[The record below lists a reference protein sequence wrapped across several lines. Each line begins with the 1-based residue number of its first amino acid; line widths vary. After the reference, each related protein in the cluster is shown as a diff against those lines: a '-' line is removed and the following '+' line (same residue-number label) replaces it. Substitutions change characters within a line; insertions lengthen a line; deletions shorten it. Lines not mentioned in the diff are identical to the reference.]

1 MSAPRPSVSTGPD
14 ATLLDR
20 LIERARTRPGH
31 IAFLQGD
38 VATTYGELADRIA
51 RLGESL
57 KSELSPGERVVL
69 TMDNSADFAI
79 GLYAVWWAG
88 GVAVALNP
96 TLKAADVDRLAQ
108 ACQARLRWQGLPAP
122 QGPLRA
128 DACPHRASADELAS
142 LVFTSGT
149 TGEPKGVMLSHRA
162 LAANTLAVQ
171 QTLPM
176 SPADITLCVLPF
188 HYAFGSSVLHT
199 HLSLGATLVL
209 ENSFMYPQRIVQRM
223 AEASVT
229 HFYGVPSSFYL
240 LLERGQLAARP
251 LPTLRHVAQAGG
263 PMDPARI
270 DRFLEAVPG
279 VGFWVMYGQ
288 TEACSRLTTL
298 TPAERLLRPTSVG
311 RPLQGIR
318 LQVRDAN
325 GCELPPGEVGEL
337 WAQGP
342 NLMSGYWQAPDET
355 ATVLVDRW
363 LHTGDIGHLDEE
375 GFLFLHG
382 RSREILKVGAHRVSP
397 HEIER
402 CIQAVPGVQ
411 ECAVVPLP
419 DELLGEVVRAC
430 VLPSGEHPPLAQ
442 LTRDIQRHC
451 REHLALHKCPRR
463 IDFFDEL
470 PRTASGKVQK
480 HLIAQPSMNSES
492 PT

>member
-1 MSAPRPSVSTGPD
+1 MPGAPTPTSFALLLGRLLHQAAIRPMHPAFIEG
-14 ATLLDR
+14 DR
-20 LIERARTRPGH
+20 VTS
-31 IAFLQGD
+31 
-38 VATTYGELADRIA
+38 YGELATLIA
-51 RLGESL
+51 TQGEAL
-57 KSELSPGERVVL
+57 KSLIQPGERVAVA
-69 TMDNSADFAI
+69 MDNCTELAVAI
-79 GLYAVWWAG
+79 YAIWWAG

-96 TLKAADVDRLAQ
+96 ALKPADIAQ
-108 ACQARLRWQGLPAP
+108 LTEACQARFCWAALAEVPPASTTDTAP
-122 QGPLRA
+122 RA
-128 DACPHRASADELAS
+128 AESGALAS

-149 TGEPKGVMLSHRA
+149 TGQPKGVMLSHGA
-162 LAANTLAVQ
+162 LAANALAVQ

-176 SPADITLCVLPF
+176 SPADVTLCVLPF

-223 AEASVT
+223 AQVAAT

-240 LLERGQLAARP
+240 LLERGQLASQP
-251 LPTLRHVAQAGG
+251 LPSLRHVAQAGG

-270 DRFLEAVPG
+270 ERVRQALPE

-298 TPAERLLRPTSVG
+298 APDRLASKPGSVG
-311 RPLQGIR
+311 APLPGVE
-318 LQVRDAN
+318 LQVRN
-325 GCELPPGEVGEL
+325 QQGRSLPTGEVGDI
-337 WAQGP
+337 WARGP
-342 NLMSGYWQAPDET
+342 NLMLGYWASPEDT
-355 ATVLVDRW
+355 ATTLVDGW
-363 LHTGDIGHLDEE
+363 LHTGDIGRLDVD

-397 HEIER
+397 HEIEQ
-402 CIQAVPGVQ
+402 CIQAVPGVG

-430 VLPSGEHPPLAQ
+430 VVPTAGHPPLPQ

-451 REHLALHKCPRR
+451 REHLALYKAPKQ
-463 IDFFDEL
+463 IDFFDAL

-480 HLIAQPSMNSES
+480 HLIGAATPLA
-492 PT
+492 PAT

>member
-1 MSAPRPSVSTGPD
+1 MPGPQNPTSSA
-14 ATLLDR
+14 LLLTR
-20 LIERARTRPGH
+20 LLHQAATRPTHPAFIEGDRVTSFGALAAL
-31 IAFLQGD
+31 IAAQGEALKSSIQPGD
-38 VATTYGELADRIA
+38 RVSMVMDNCTELA
-51 RLGESL
+51 
-57 KSELSPGERVVL
+57 V
-69 TMDNSADFAI
+69 AI
-79 GLYAVWWAG
+79 YATWWAG

-96 TLKAADVDRLAQ
+96 ALKPADIAQ
-108 ACQARLRWQGLPAP
+108 LTEACQARFCWTALPEAPAP
-122 QGPLRA
+122 APA
-128 DACPHRASADELAS
+128 DATPHTTQPEALAS

-149 TGEPKGVMLSHRA
+149 TGQPKGVMLSHGA

-176 SPADITLCVLPF
+176 SPDDVTLCVLPF

-223 AEASVT
+223 AQVAAT

-240 LLERGQLAARP
+240 LLERGQLSAQP
-251 LPTLRHVAQAGG
+251 LPALRHVAQAGG

-270 DRFLEAVPG
+270 ERFQQALPE

-298 TPAERLLRPTSVG
+298 SPVLRASKPGSVG
-311 RPLQGIR
+311 PALPGIE
-318 LQVRDAN
+318 LQVRNAQGDA
-325 GCELPPGEVGEL
+325 LPPGEVGNI
-337 WAQGP
+337 WARGP
-342 NLMSGYWQAPDET
+342 NLMLGYWASPEDT
-355 ATVLVDRW
+355 ASTLVDGW
-363 LHTGDIGHLDEE
+363 LHTGDIGHLDAD
-375 GFLFLHG
+375 GCLFLHG

-402 CIQAVPGVQ
+402 CIQAVPGVS

-430 VLPSGEHPPLAQ
+430 VVPATGHPPLPQ

-451 REHLALHKCPRR
+451 REHLALYKAPKQ
-463 IDFFDEL
+463 IDFFDTL

-480 HLIAQPSMNSES
+480 HLIPASNTSS
-492 PT
+492 T

>member
-1 MSAPRPSVSTGPD
+1 MSVLHTPDPAGTD
-14 ATLLDR
+14 ATLLTR
-20 LIERARTRPGH
+20 LIEVARAHPGRT
-31 IAFLQGD
+31 AFLQGD
-38 VATTYGELADRIA
+38 VATSYGSLLDQIA

-57 KSELSPGERVVL
+57 KAEIAPGDRVVL
-69 TMDNSADFAI
+69 AMDNSAEFAI
-79 GLYAVWWAG
+79 GVYAVWWAG
-88 GVAVALNP
+88 GVSVALNP
-96 TLKAADVDRLAQ
+96 TLKPADIERLSVAS
-108 ACQARLRWQGLPAP
+108 QARIRWHELPSQAAP
-122 QGPLRA
+122 GAPPSDSSPRLIA
-128 DACPHRASADELAS
+128 GDALAS

-149 TGEPKGVMLSHRA
+149 TGDPKGVMLSHQA

-176 SPADITLCVLPF
+176 SPDDITLCVLPF

-223 AEASVT
+223 AEVSAT

-240 LLERGQLAARP
+240 LLDRGQLAAHP

-263 PMDPARI
+263 PMAPDRI
-270 DRFLEAVPG
+270 ARFLQAVPG

-298 TPAERLLRPTSVG
+298 RPEQRQLRPDSVG
-311 RPLQGIR
+311 RPLPGIS
-318 LQVRDAN
+318 LEVRDAS
-325 GCELPPGEVGEL
+325 GRPLPAGQVGDI

-342 NLMSGYWQAPDET
+342 NLMSGYWQAPEDT
-355 ATVLVDRW
+355 AAVLVDHW
-363 LHTGDIGHLDEE
+363 LHTGDIGHLDDE

-402 CIQAVPGVQ
+402 CVQAVTGVS
-411 ECAVVPLP
+411 ECAVLPLP
-419 DELLGEVVRAC
+419 DAMLGEVVRAC
-430 VLPSGEHPPLAQ
+430 VVPAPCHPPLPQ

-451 REHLALHKCPRR
+451 REHLALHKVPKQ
-463 IDFFDEL
+463 IDYFDAL

-480 HLIAQPSMNSES
+480 HLIDS
-492 PT
+492 

>member
-1 MSAPRPSVSTGPD
+1 MSGAQNPTSAPLLLTRLLHQAAKRPAHPAFIEAERCTSFD
-14 ATLLDR
+14 AL
-20 LIERARTRPGH
+20 ASQ
-31 IAFLQGD
+31 IAAQG
-38 VATTYGELADRIA
+38 EH
-51 RLGESL
+51 L
-57 KSELSPGERVVL
+57 KSLIQPGDRVALV
-69 TMDNSADFAI
+69 MDNSAELAVAI
-79 GLYAVWWAG
+79 YATWWAG
-88 GVAVALNP
+88 GVVVALNP
-96 TLKAADVDRLAQ
+96 ALKPADIAQLTQ
-108 ACQARLRWQGLPAP
+108 ACQARLCWRALPEAP
-122 QGPLRA
+122 PPPPANAAPCSLEPQA
-128 DACPHRASADELAS
+128 LAS

-149 TGEPKGVMLSHRA
+149 TGQPKGVMLSHGA

-176 SPADITLCVLPF
+176 SPDDVTLCVLPF

-223 AEASVT
+223 AQVAAT

-240 LLERGQLAARP
+240 LLERGQLNAHP
-251 LPTLRHVAQAGG
+251 LPALRHMAQAGG

-270 DRFLEAVPG
+270 ERLQQALPE

-298 TPAERLLRPTSVG
+298 SPAQRRGRPGSVG
-311 RPLQGIR
+311 LALPGVE
-318 LQVRDAN
+318 LQVRDAQ
-325 GCELPPGEVGEL
+325 GRTTPSGEVGDI
-337 WAQGP
+337 WARGP
-342 NLMSGYWQAPDET
+342 NIMLGYWDSPDDT
-355 ATVLVDRW
+355 ASTLVDGW
-363 LHTGDIGHLDEE
+363 LHTGDIGHLDAE

-397 HEIER
+397 HEIEN
-402 CIQAVPGVQ
+402 CIQAVPGVS

-430 VLPSGEHPPLAQ
+430 VIPAPGHPPLPQ

-451 REHLALHKCPRR
+451 REHLALYKAPKQV
-463 IDFFDEL
+463 DYFDTL

-480 HLIAQPSMNSES
+480 HLIG
-492 PT
+492 T